1 MKKDDQ
7 EILKE
12 IQKNSGMAINA
23 IDTIS
28 EKVHNDKLLHELSRE
43 RLLYS
48 MIQNKATDKLQ
59 SENAEGYHSSAVQEM
74 MLKGGIQMNT
84 FTNCS
89 TSKIAELMI
98 QGSNRGLTSMW
109 KTMNHH
115 QNSGN
120 VSLEVA
126 KELMAFEEKSINRL
140 KEFL

>member
-12 IQKNSGMAINA
+12 VQRNSSMAMNA

-28 EKVHNDKLLHELSRE
+28 EKVQNRELLHELSKQ

-48 MIQNKATDKLQ
+48 VIQNKATDRLQ
-59 SENAEGYHSSAVQEM
+59 SERAEGYHASTMQDM

-84 FTNCS
+84 LTNCS
-89 TSKIAELMI
+89 SSKIAELMI

-109 KTMNHH
+109 KSINHH

-120 VSLEVA
+120 TSMEALSYTHLTLPTILLV
-126 KELMAFEEKSINRL
+126 
-140 KEFL
+140 

>member
-12 IQKNSGMAINA
+12 VQKNSGMAINA

-28 EKVHNDKLLHELSRE
+28 EKVHNDELLQELSRE
-43 RLLYS
+43 RLVYS
-48 MIQNKATDKLQ
+48 MIQNKATDRLQ
-59 SENAEGYHSSAVQEM
+59 NEHAEGYHSSMMQEM

-89 TSKIAELMI
+89 SSKIAELMI

-109 KTMNHH
+109 KSMNHH

-120 VSLEVA
+120 TSLEVA

-140 KEFL
+140 KAFL